1 MNWRRM
7 NVPAVSLC
15 VVLSLLVIG
24 CGQRGDLY
32 FPKETNSGV
41 KTVATELMV

>member
-7 NVPAVSLC
+7 KVPAVSLC

-32 FPKETNSGV
+32 FPKEQTAVSKPLQQN
-41 KTVATELMV
+41 